1 MAIAEGEA
9 ATDEQRLRPPS
20 LFLMLAETRALFEL
34 NSSLLLS
41 PLLLRAPKGDG
52 HPVLALPGFL
62 ASDLSM
68 APMRR
73 YLKELGYDTYA
84 WNMGR
89 NLGGVASKRGALR
102 DLLRRIHEAD
112 RPQGQPGRLES
123 RRRLCTRSRAAD
135 CRTWCA
141 P

>member
-1 MAIAEGEA
+1 M
-9 ATDEQRLRPPS
+9 TDEQRLRPPS

-34 NSSLLLS
+34 NQPSAVAAIDA
-41 PLLLRAPKGDG
+41 RAEGRRASG
-52 HPVLALPGFL
+52 AGAAGFL

-89 NLGGVASKRGALR
+89 NFGGIASKRGALR
-102 DLLRRIHEAD
+102 ELLRRIHEST
-112 RPQGQPGRLES
+112 GRKVSLVGWS
-123 RRRLCTRSRAAD
+123 LGGHARITCRR

-141 P
+141 R

>member
-1 MAIAEGEA
+1 MDETTPAEEP
-9 ATDEQRLRPPS
+9 RLRAPG
-20 LFLMLAETRALFEL
+20 LFWILAEARSLFEL

-84 WNMGR
+84 WKMGR
-89 NLGGVASKRGALR
+89 NFGGVSRMRATLK
-102 DLLRRIHEAD
+102 D
-112 RPQGQPGRLES
+112 RLAEIYGSTGR
-123 RRRLCTRSRAAD
+123 
-135 CRTWCA
+135 
-141 P
+141 